1 MTSNTSMSRVSMLS
15 YVNLKT
21 ALTWAGSLIYDP
33 VIGSYELAGRDIPTY
48 AFVKANNVILNLNDS
63 FVSTL
68 EKVSSDCGWTKVS
81 SSVPV
86 LP

>member
-1 MTSNTSMSRVSMLS
+1 MSRVSMLDC
-15 YVNLKT
+15 VNFKT

-33 VIGSYELAGRDIPTY
+33 VIGSYELVGRDIPSY

-68 EKVSSDCGWTKVS
+68 EKASSDCGWTKVS
-81 SSVPV
+81 YSVII